1 MCILKPVTPT
11 RHAARRG
18 RLAWALAALVAVAAG
33 AAWWRLAPS
42 GTGAL
47 APAALRGADVLLI
60 TIDTLRTDRLGA
72 YGGPPTAALDALAA
86 RGVRFARAYT
96 HAPMTLPSHASILTG
111 LLPPA
116 HGVRNNGTFR
126 LDPSIPTL
134 ASLARAGGHRTGAFV
149 GAFVLDRRFGLD
161 QGFDVYDDLYR
172 ESRNRT
178 DFQFDER
185 RAPEVLQPA
194 ADWILTGRAAADAR
208 VGERPADQTRPWFA
222 WVHLFDPHAPYDA
235 PEARAADPYDNEIA
249 FTDTALGSFLDR
261 LRDAGALDRALIVLT
276 ADHGEGLGDHG
287 EATHGLFAYDTT
299 LRVPLLIAGPG
310 IAPRVAP
317 DLAAHVDLLPTIL
330 DLLGL
335 ETPDGLPGI
344 SLRGALDARDPG
356 TRALYFEALDAN
368 LTRRWAPLTGTV
380 DGAWKYIDLPIEEL
394 YDLEAD
400 PDETTNLATTRRRE
414 RDRLRLMLEDL
425 RRSST
430 PAEPAATRPL
440 DADTEARLRA
450 LGYTAV
456 APGAASARG
465 FTEDD
470 DPKRLVDLDRRYNDA
485 LSQAAAG
492 ALDEAAAALRTII
505 AARPDFVG
513 AHTTAAS
520 ILIQAGRPAEAV
532 DLLGAARAQGLDS
545 PQIADRLGA
554 AALAAGRPADA
565 AAVLEPLAAAP
576 APMIDS
582 LNTLGVAYAEL
593 GRAAEARR
601 LFDRVLA
608 VDPKSPG
615 TWNNVGLLDLR
626 AGRLDAAAAAFRRAV
641 AADPAYTAA
650 WQGLGAALVER
661 DRAAAIDAW
670 TRVVELAP
678 DEFDTL
684 FNVGVLLAESPEP
697 AAALPY
703 LRRFVASAPAARYA
717 GDLTRVRRMIAALER
732 R

>member
-1 MCILKPVTPT
+1 M
-11 RHAARRG
+11 
-18 RLAWALAALVAVAAG
+18 AAG
-33 AAWWRLAPS
+33 AAWWGLAPR
-42 GTGAL
+42 GGDAV
-47 APAALRGADVLLI
+47 APAALGGANVLLV
-60 TIDTLRTDRLGA
+60 TIDTLRADRLGA
-72 YGGPPTAALDALAA
+72 YGGPPTAAIDALSA
-86 RGVRFARAYT
+86 RGVRFARAYA
-96 HAPMTLPSHASILTG
+96 HAPMTLPSHVSILTG
-111 LLPPA
+111 LLPPV

-126 LDPSIPTL
+126 LDPSVLTL
-134 ASLARAGGHRTGAFV
+134 ASLLRAAGYRTGAFV

-172 ESRNRT
+172 ESRNRA
-178 DFQFDER
+178 DFRFDER

-194 ADWILTGRAAADAR
+194 ADWILSGRARAEAR
-208 VGERPADQTRPWFA
+208 VGQRPADQTMPWFA

-235 PEARAADPYDNEIA
+235 PEARTADLYDNEIA
-249 FTDTALGSFLDR
+249 FTDAALGAFLSRLRGAGGLDR
-261 LRDAGALDRALIVLT
+261 TLIALT

-299 LRVPLLIAGPG
+299 LRVPLVIAGPG
-310 IAPRVAP
+310 IAPRVGS
-317 DLAAHVDLLPTIL
+317 DLAAHVDLLPTVL

-335 ETPDGLPGI
+335 DAPDGLPGI
-344 SLRGALDARDPG
+344 SLRGAMNGDDPG
-356 TRALYFEALDAN
+356 PRALYFEALDAN

-380 DGAWKYIDLPIEEL
+380 RGAWKYIDLPIDEL

-400 PDETTNLATTRRRE
+400 PDETTNLATTRPRE
-414 RDRLRLMLEDL
+414 RDTLRVALDDL
-425 RRSST
+425 RRRFGPAG
-430 PAEPAATRPL
+430 PAEALPP

-456 APGAASARG
+456 APGPAAAGRY
-465 FTEDD
+465 TDDD

-485 LSQAAAG
+485 LAQATAG
-492 ALDEAAAALRTII
+492 ALDEAAASLRTII
-505 AARPDFVG
+505 AARPDFTG
-513 AHTTAAS
+513 AYTTAAS

-554 AALAAGRPADA
+554 AQLAAGRPAEA
-565 AAVLEPLAAAP
+565 AAALEPLAAAP
-576 APMIDS
+576 APTIDS

-593 GRAAEARR
+593 GRAADARR

-615 TWNNVGLLDLR
+615 TWNNVGLLDLH

-678 DEFDTL
+678 DDHDTL
-684 FNVGVLLAESPEP
+684 FNVGVLLAESAEP

-703 LRRFVASAPAARYA
+703 LRRFVARAPATRYA
-717 GDLTRVRRMIAALER
+717 EDLERVRRMIAALER